1 METTSY
7 VALSRQA
14 GLWRQMDTVANNL
27 ANMNTPAFKAENMMF
42 RDYVMKSRAADR
54 PFGDRIAYSQDVSVY
69 RNMTEGALSQT
80 GNPLDVAVKGEGY
93 MVVDTPQGPRY
104 TRNGHL
110 RLDES
115 GQVVTAEGFP
125 ILSTSDQPFFLAPNE
140 QSVTI
145 ASDGT
150 VSTENGQVGKIRV
163 VKFEN
168 EQQLKKVAGGLFQ
181 SESDAQDVE
190 RPQVVQGMIEE
201 SNVQPVVEMTKMIQ
215 IQRSY
220 ESVQRMIEN
229 EHERVRKAIDVL
241 GRTSR

>member
-14 GLWRQMDTVANNL
+14 ALWRQMDMVANNL
-27 ANMNTPAFKAENMMF
+27 ANMNTTGFKSENMMF
-42 RDYVMKSRAADR
+42 RDYVLKSKAFDR
-54 PFGDRIAYSQDVSVY
+54 PFGDKTAFVQDVSVF
-69 RNMTEGALSQT
+69 RDMSEGALTST
-80 GNPLDVAVKGEGY
+80 GNPLDVAIKGDGF
-93 MVVDTPQGPRY
+93 MVVDTPQGARY
-104 TRNGHL
+104 TRNGTF

-115 GQVVTAEGFP
+115 GQMVTADGFP
-125 ILSTSDQPFFLAPNE
+125 VLSTSDQPFFFAPNE
-140 QSVTI
+140 RSVSI

-168 EQQLKKVAGGLFQ
+168 PQDLRKVSGGLYQ
-181 SESDAQDVE
+181 TDANAQDVE
-190 RPQVVQGMIEE
+190 KPQVVQGMIEV

-215 IQRSY
+215 VQRNY

-229 EHERVRKAIDVL
+229 EHDRVRKAIDVL

>member
-14 GLWRQMDTVANNL
+14 ALWRQMDVVANNL
-27 ANMNTPAFKAENMMF
+27 ANMNTPAFKTENMMF
-42 RDYVMKSRAADR
+42 RDYVLKSRAADR
-54 PFGDRIAYSQDVSVY
+54 PFGDKTAFVQDVSVF
-69 RNMTEGALSQT
+69 RNMSDGALSQT
-80 GNPLDVAVKGEGY
+80 GNPLDIAVKGEGY
-93 MVVDTPQGPRY
+93 MVVDTPQGARY

-115 GQVVTAEGFP
+115 GQIVTAEGYP
-125 ILSTSDQPFFLAPNE
+125 ILSNSDQPFFLAPNE

-145 ASDGT
+145 AADGT

-163 VKFEN
+163 VRFEN
-168 EQQLKKVAGGLFQ
+168 EQELKKVAGGLFQ
-181 SESDAQDVE
+181 TEAEAQDVE

-215 IQRSY
+215 VQRSY

-229 EHERVRKAIDVL
+229 EHDRVRKAIDVL

>member
-14 GLWRQMDTVANNL
+14 ALWRQMDTVANNL

-54 PFGDRIAYSQDVSVY
+54 PFGDKTAFVQDVSVY
-69 RNMTEGALSQT
+69 RNMSEGALTST
-80 GNPLDVAVKGEGY
+80 GNPLDVAVKGEGF
-93 MVVDTPQGPRY
+93 MVVDTAQGPRY
-104 TRNGHL
+104 TRNGSF
-110 RLDES
+110 RLDEG
-115 GQVVTAEGFP
+115 GQMVTADGNP
-125 ILSTSDQPFFLAPNE
+125 VLSTSDQPFFFAPNE
-140 QSVTI
+140 RSISI

-150 VSTENGQVGKIRV
+150 VSTENGQVGRIRV
-163 VKFEN
+163 VRFEN
-168 EQQLKKVAGGLFQ
+168 EQELRKVAGGLFQ
-181 SESDAQDVE
+181 ADAQAQDVD

-215 IQRSY
+215 VQRSY
-220 ESVQRMIEN
+220 ESVQRMIES
-229 EHERVRKAIDVL
+229 EHDRIRKAVDVL